1 MEGLL
6 WIAVVAACPLMMWFM
21 MRGMSGGDS
30 AEADPAPDNREAAL
44 RSEVAELR
52 KELDDAGGSDA
63 VNAPPPARN

>member
-6 WIAVVAACPLMMWFM
+6 WIAVIAACPLTMWFM
-21 MRGMSGGDS
+21 MRGMNGGKS
-30 AEADPAPDNREAAL
+30 AGADAAPDRQEAAL

-63 VNAPPPARN
+63 VKASPPVGK